1 MSFADRRNFRPQSA
15 TLLARRV
22 WRLVIALAAV
32 VIAALIPYSVAAPF
46 GFAESFVLFTPIILL
61 VGMFDGFWLGIFFTF
76 ISTFIARYLFLE
88 PRHAIAIADIQSVTG
103 VLPFVV
109 LGIGV
114 SFVGDLLRRRTQRLK
129 EFEKAVQGLQEMI
142 VVIDRDYRYLIA
154 NDAFL
159 QYRGIKREEVVGHHV
174 RQVLTG
180 GVFERSVKEKL
191 DECFAGKIVQY
202 EMRYEYPVRGERDL
216 LISYFPIEGKHG
228 IDRVACVLQDMTD
241 LRQSEHS
248 LRLFRR
254 LIDASNDSV
263 LVVDPGTYRVLDVNE
278 RACRDLG
285 YTRAELLSM
294 KMPELDATA
303 DEGDCEA
310 MLDSLKLGDA
320 LLVSRLYSRK
330 NRSTYPVE
338 VSLKYVELERSYV
351 IAVSRDISERLKAED
366 AVRESEDRYR
376 DLVEHSEDLVCTH
389 DLAGRLLSVNA
400 APARILGYEP
410 AELLNLPMRD
420 LIVPEYRELFD
431 AYLSRI
437 KITGAEKGLMLV
449 QPRTGEPRTWEY
461 NNTLRTKGVAAPVVR
476 GMAHDITERR
486 KAELAL
492 SESEQRY
499 RRLFEENLAG
509 VVISTVEGRVVDCN
523 DAWARMLGYGSAEEI
538 YGRQAADFYFDPAQ
552 RLAVLEELK
561 REGALREQ
569 EIQLR
574 RKDGSPVWFLFN
586 VVLLESLDGTQ
597 MAQGTLIDISK
608 RKRAEENLVR
618 REEDYRRFVAQSSE
632 GIFREELDVPI
643 PIDLPEDDLV
653 QRILV
658 GSYMAECNDAMAR
671 MYGFTSGNELLG
683 KRLTEML
690 LPDDPRNIEMTR
702 QYVRSGFRVLDHESH
717 EVNVHG
723 SRKVFRS
730 SLIGIIENGNLVR
743 TWGIQRDVTEQVRLE
758 TARTAAETALRKS
771 EEHFRLLVEQATDGI
786 LLADADGRYTDA
798 NSAGAQMLG
807 YSREELLKLSICDVV
822 APGDVARISSEI
834 SRFAE
839 GATIRSEWTFRRKD
853 GSCFPGEVSGKQ
865 LPDGRLQGILRDM
878 SERRRAEQDLRRS
891 EERFR
896 VALKDSPITVFNQDQ
911 DLRYT
916 WIYNPQLYWQFDA
929 LGKTDEEIVG
939 TRKSAKLTSLKRQV
953 LTTGLAVRDEIIV
966 RNGGKGFVFDLTIEP
981 LLDSAGNV
989 VGITGVGM
997 DIAKI
1002 RELADRLQDS
1012 RDRLQQEK
1020 SYLETEIRTELGFEH
1035 IIGESPAL
1043 REVLKKA
1050 RIVAPTDSTVL
1061 LLGETGTG
1069 KELVARSLHS
1079 LSTRHDKTFVKLNCA
1094 AVPSG
1099 LLESELFGHEKGAF
1113 TSAVS
1118 QKIGRIE
1125 LADKGTLFLDEIG
1138 ELPQEL
1144 QPKLLRVLQDREFER
1159 LGGVHTL
1166 RVDVRIISA
1175 TNRDLLQDV
1184 LDKNFREDLYYRL
1197 NVFPIQLPPLRDRR
1211 EDIAILVQHFV
1222 EKHARR
1228 MGKHIDIIPD
1238 ESMRILTNW
1247 KWPGNVRELENMV
1260 ERMIILTT
1268 GNVLAAP
1275 PAGLEAMADCPT
1287 DDLSEMEREHIIHV
1301 LRQTNG
1307 VLAGADGAAVRLGLK
1322 RTTLQSMLK
1331 RFGIEAADFR
1341 RGNGAGGHN

>member
-1 MSFADRRNFRPQSA
+1 
-15 TLLARRV
+15 
-22 WRLVIALAAV
+22 
-32 VIAALIPYSVAAPF
+32 
-46 GFAESFVLFTPIILL
+46 
-61 VGMFDGFWLGIFFTF
+61 
-76 ISTFIARYLFLE
+76 
-88 PRHAIAIADIQSVTG
+88 
-103 VLPFVV
+103 
-109 LGIGV
+109 
-114 SFVGDLLRRRTQRLK
+114 
-129 EFEKAVQGLQEMI
+129 
-142 VVIDRDYRYLIA
+142 
-154 NDAFL
+154 
-159 QYRGIKREEVVGHHV
+159 
-174 RQVLTG
+174 
-180 GVFERSVKEKL
+180 
-191 DECFAGKIVQY
+191 
-202 EMRYEYPVRGERDL
+202 
-216 LISYFPIEGKHG
+216 
-228 IDRVACVLQDMTD
+228 
-241 LRQSEHS
+241 
-248 LRLFRR
+248 
-254 LIDASNDSV
+254 
-263 LVVDPGTYRVLDVNE
+263 
-278 RACRDLG
+278 
-285 YTRAELLSM
+285 
-294 KMPELDATA
+294 
-303 DEGDCEA
+303 
-310 MLDSLKLGDA
+310 
-320 LLVSRLYSRK
+320 
-330 NRSTYPVE
+330 
-338 VSLKYVELERSYV
+338 
-351 IAVSRDISERLKAED
+351 
-366 AVRESEDRYR
+366 
-376 DLVEHSEDLVCTH
+376 
-389 DLAGRLLSVNA
+389 
-400 APARILGYEP
+400 
-410 AELLNLPMRD
+410 
-420 LIVPEYRELFD
+420 
-431 AYLSRI
+431 
-437 KITGAEKGLMLV
+437 
-449 QPRTGEPRTWEY
+449 
-461 NNTLRTKGVAAPVVR
+461 
-476 GMAHDITERR
+476 
-486 KAELAL
+486 
-492 SESEQRY
+492 
-499 RRLFEENLAG
+499 
-509 VVISTVEGRVVDCN
+509 
-523 DAWARMLGYGSAEEI
+523 
-538 YGRQAADFYFDPAQ
+538 
-552 RLAVLEELK
+552 
-561 REGALREQ
+561 
-569 EIQLR
+569 
-574 RKDGSPVWFLFN
+574 
-586 VVLLESLDGTQ
+586 

-618 REEDYRRFVAQSSE
+618 REED
-632 GIFREELDVPI
+632 
-643 PIDLPEDDLV
+643 
-653 QRILV
+653 
-658 GSYMAECNDAMAR
+658 
-671 MYGFTSGNELLG
+671 
-683 KRLTEML
+683 
-690 LPDDPRNIEMTR
+690 
-702 QYVRSGFRVLDHESH
+702 
-717 EVNVHG
+717 
-723 SRKVFRS
+723 
-730 SLIGIIENGNLVR
+730 
-743 TWGIQRDVTEQVRLE
+743 
-758 TARTAAETALRKS
+758 LR
-771 EEHFRLLVEQATDGI
+771 H
-786 LLADADGRYTDA
+786 
-798 NSAGAQMLG
+798 
-807 YSREELLKLSICDVV
+807 
-822 APGDVARISSEI
+822 
-834 SRFAE
+834 
-839 GATIRSEWTFRRKD
+839 
-853 GSCFPGEVSGKQ
+853 
-865 LPDGRLQGILRDM
+865 
-878 SERRRAEQDLRRS
+878 S

-896 VALKDSPITVFNQDQ
+896 VALKDSPITVFNQDR

-939 TRKSAKLTSLKRQV
+939 ARKSAKLTSLKRQV
-953 LTTGLAVRDEIIV
+953 LTTGLAVRDEVTV

-989 VGITGVGM
+989 VGITGACM

-1247 KWPGNVRELENMV
+1247 KWPGNVRELENLV